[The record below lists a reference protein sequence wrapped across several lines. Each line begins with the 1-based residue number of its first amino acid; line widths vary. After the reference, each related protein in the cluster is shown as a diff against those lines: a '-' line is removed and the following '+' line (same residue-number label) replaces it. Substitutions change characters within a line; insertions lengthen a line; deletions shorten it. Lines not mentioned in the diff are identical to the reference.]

1 MTTTKPHR
9 YDILT
14 LGAGETRESFHLA
27 MCRVAEREA
36 REKSARHAKCR
47 LTGLSRDEDGV
58 RHVAPGAGW
67 ALPLTLLAF
76 AVWAFVSW
84 HLAGFMV
91 ETLGL

>member
-1 MTTTKPHR
+1 MNTASRH
-9 YDILT
+9 DIII
-14 LGAGETRESFHLA
+14 LGAAEHQESFHLA

-47 LTGLSRDEDGV
+47 LTGLSRDEDGA
-58 RHVAPGAGW
+58 RQIAPGANW
-67 ALPLTLLAF
+67 TVPLVLLAF